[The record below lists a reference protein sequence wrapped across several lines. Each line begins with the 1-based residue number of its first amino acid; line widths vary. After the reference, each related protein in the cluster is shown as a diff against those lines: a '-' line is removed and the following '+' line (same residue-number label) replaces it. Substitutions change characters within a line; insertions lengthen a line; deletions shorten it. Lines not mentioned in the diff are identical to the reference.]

1 MKKFFQGI
9 KSEIKFKSAGP
20 GHKLTEETRDKVP
33 NEKFAKEPSKP
44 SHAISEGAQM
54 AATAAL
60 ARIESKQAKSKLP
73 TSQEMIR
80 TKVKKELEAEA
91 AAAVKPK
98 TSSSEEETTAHQDNS
113 VFSVSGIYF
122 TCPLTGATLQK
133 NQRDAHIREAILLYF
148 SEDPISAS
156 IMKIHT
162 FNKDS
167 EKVKLGTETMAK
179 YLENIHKHPEEEKY
193 RKIRITNKVFQE
205 RIAGLEGAQE
215 FFQAIGFDKKMLPL
229 EGQESEEE
237 FFVLKEE
244 ALEKQSDLE
253 QYREY
258 LLSAEP
264 VRAMLDRNMQIFH
277 PSIQASQFELPD
289 DFYNLS
295 ITEIEREQ
303 KLRAEATERSSMLRT
318 KAMREREEKREMRK
332 YNYTLLR
339 VRLPDGLLIQGTF
352 YARERISALMEFVR
366 AVLEN
371 DWMPFELLGPGGQ
384 KFEDENTPFNECGL
398 VPAALLTFQWDTA
411 VMKDVEASGATGS
424 MNVLKPELLADV
436 QTLS

>member
-20 GHKLTEETRDKVP
+20 GQKLAEDTREVP
-33 NEKFAKEPSKP
+33 NEKLAKQPSK
-44 SHAISEGAQM
+44 SRHTTSEGAQM

-73 TSQEMIR
+73 TSQEIIR

-98 TSSSEEETTAHQDNS
+98 TSSSEEEPTAHKDNCG
-113 VFSVSGIYF
+113 FSVSGVYF
-122 TCPLTGATLQK
+122 TCPLTGAILRK

-156 IMKIHT
+156 IMKVHT

-193 RKIRITNKVFQE
+193 HKIRITNKVFQE
-205 RIAGLEGAQE
+205 RIACLEGAQE
-215 FFQAIGFDKKMLPL
+215 FFQAIGFEKKMLPI
-229 EGQESEEE
+229 EGKESEEE

-244 ALEKQSDLE
+244 VCEKLSDLE
-253 QYREY
+253 QYREN

-264 VRAMLDRNMQIFH
+264 VRAMLDRNMQIFQ
-277 PSIQASQFELPD
+277 PSTQASQFELPD

-303 KLRAEATERSSMLRT
+303 KLRAEATERNSMLRT
-318 KAMREREEKREMRK
+318 KAMREKEEKREMRK

-339 VRLPDGLLIQGTF
+339 VRLPDGLIIQGTF

-366 AVLEN
+366 AALEN
-371 DWMPFELLGPGGQ
+371 DWMPFELLGPGGL
-384 KFEDENTPFNECGL
+384 KLEDENTHFNECGL

-411 VMKDVEASGATGS
+411 VIKDVEAAGATSG

>member
-1 MKKFFQGI
+1 MKKFIQGI
-9 KSEIKFKSAGP
+9 KSDIKFKSAGP
-20 GHKLTEETRDKVP
+20 GHKLTEDSREKLP
-33 NEKFAKEPSKP
+33 NEKLAKEPSKS
-44 SHAISEGAQM
+44 SHTASEGAQM

-60 ARIESKQAKSKLP
+60 ARIETKQAKSKLP
-73 TSQEMIR
+73 TSQEVIR

-91 AAAVKPK
+91 AAAVKPR
-98 TSSSEEETTAHQDNS
+98 TSSSEEESTAHKDNC
-113 VFSVSGIYF
+113 VFSVSGVYF
-122 TCPLTGATLQK
+122 TCPLTGATLRK

-162 FNKDS
+162 FNRDN

-205 RIAGLEGAQE
+205 RIACLEGSQE
-215 FFQAIGFDKKMLPL
+215 FFQAIGFEKKMLPL

-244 ALEKQSDLE
+244 ALEKLSDLE
-253 QYREY
+253 QYREN

-264 VRAMLDRNMQIFH
+264 VRAMLDRNMQIFQ
-277 PSIQASQFELPD
+277 PSTQASQFELPE

-303 KLRAEATERSSMLRT
+303 KLRAEATERNSMLRT
-318 KAMREREEKREMRK
+318 KAMREKEEKREMRK

-339 VRLPDGLLIQGTF
+339 VRLPDGLIMQGTF
-352 YARERISALMEFVR
+352 YARERVSALMEFVR
-366 AVLEN
+366 AALEN

-384 KFEDENTPFNECGL
+384 KLEDENTPFNECGL

-411 VMKDVEASGATGS
+411 VMKDVEAAGATSS
-424 MNVLKPELLADV
+424 MNVLKTELLADV